1 WLILATASDR
11 SLAQRVADH
20 LGIFDDVIASD
31 GARNLKREAKARAL
45 TERFGEAGFDY
56 MGEDRHDVP
65 VWRHAR
71 EAYVVG
77 SDSLAAGARAAGKP
91 VHVIPREAPR
101 AATLARALRV
111 YQWAKNILLLVPL

>member
-1 WLILATASDR
+1 DAALLPYDPAVLRELRRQRADGRWLILATAADS

-31 GARNLKREAKARAL
+31 GESNMKRETKARAL

-77 SDSLAAGARAAGKP
+77 GDALAAEARSAGKT
-91 VHVIPREAPR
+91 V
-101 AATLARALRV
+101 
-111 YQWAKNILLLVPL
+111 